1 MNTVKLE
8 RLLDEWDPARVYP
21 NAPQGEYSCDVAK
34 IQRTWAFDHDGNGT
48 FEQLGKLIDEILT
61 ETRGYDVY
69 ASDISMCCEIA
80 KKTLSYGFDPEVL
93 RRIKDYRSI
102 VEELSSSVDRES
114 MRKEYSSLGTFLE
127 GYYSPSKA
135 ELFVGGTKRGK
146 IYKTSRIPKDVFIY
160 YFDES
165 DKMKMLECPMSNGLE
180 FFEHTS
186 STVYG
191 YYIDTIINAMSYF
204 TVAAYK
210 DGKVIEYTKYN
221 TFGYFY
227 TSNGI
232 MFDRE
237 TFSYSNG
244 ELARIVY
251 VQGKYMEDQDITK
264 IYSSCSVEGDRLK
277 HASGNTWFD

>member
-8 RLLDEWDPARVYP
+8 RLLDEWDPAKVYP
-21 NAPQGEYSCDVAK
+21 SASQGEYSCDVAK
-34 IQRTWAFDHDGNGT
+34 IQRAWAFDYESNGT

-61 ETRGYDVY
+61 ESRGYDVY

-80 KKTLSYGFDPEVL
+80 KKTLSYGFNPEVIK
-93 RRIKDYRSI
+93 RIKDYRSI
-102 VEELSSSVDRES
+102 VAELSASLDKES
-114 MRKEYSSLGTFLE
+114 MRKEYSSVGTFLE

-146 IYKTSRIPKDVFIY
+146 LYKTTRIPENVFIY

-165 DKMKMLECPMSNGLE
+165 DKLKMLERPISNGLE

-191 YYIDTIINAMSYF
+191 YYIDTITNDMSYF
-204 TVAAYK
+204 TVAVYRE
-210 DGKVIEYTKYN
+210 GKVIEYTKYN

-244 ELARIVY
+244 ELVRVVF
-251 VQGKYMEDQDITK
+251 VQGKYMEDQDTTR

-277 HASGNTWFD
+277 CVSSNI